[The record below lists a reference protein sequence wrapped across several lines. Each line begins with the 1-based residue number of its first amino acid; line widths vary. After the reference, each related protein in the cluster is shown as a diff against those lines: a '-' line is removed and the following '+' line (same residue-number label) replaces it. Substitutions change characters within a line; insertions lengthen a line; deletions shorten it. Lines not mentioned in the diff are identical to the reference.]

1 MLLFAVER
9 KQISFSVSV
18 KMRFYPAYTAL
29 EL

>member
-18 KMRFYPAYTAL
+18 KMCLYPAYTAL